1 MLMLKPLP
9 CLSVL
14 ALACLLLWPLDGQA
28 QDAAAGQEIYEQYCA
43 LCHGPQG
50 KGDGSLSANLDPK
63 PRNHTDGAYM
73 NALSD
78 AHLLNIVS
86 GGGGVAGLSPIMP
99 AWKDILSAQQI
110 QDVVA
115 FVRTLAVPPYTP
127 PTDE

>member
-1 MLMLKPLP
+1 MLQPLP
-9 CLSVL
+9 CLYAL
-14 ALACLLLWPLDGQA
+14 ALACLLLWPWTGHA
-28 QDAAAGQEIYEQYCA
+28 QDAAAGQEIYTQYCA
-43 LCHGPQG
+43 LCHGPEG

-78 AHLLNIVS
+78 AHLLKVIGD
-86 GGGGVAGLSPIMP
+86 GGAAAGLSPIMP

-127 PTDE
+127 PADE

>member
-1 MLMLKPLP
+1 MLKRFP
-9 CLSVL
+9 CFSALVL
-14 ALACLLLWPLDGQA
+14 VCLMLWPLAAQA
-28 QDAAAGQEIYEQYCA
+28 QDAAAGKEIYEQYCA
-43 LCHGPQG
+43 LCHGPEG

-73 NALSD
+73 NTLTD
-78 AHLLNIVS
+78 AHLLKVVGE
-86 GGGGVAGLSPIMP
+86 GGAAAGLSPIMP

-127 PTDE
+127 AADQ

>member
-1 MLMLKPLP
+1 MLKRFP
-9 CLSVL
+9 CFSALVL
-14 ALACLLLWPLDGQA
+14 VCLMLWPLAVQA
-28 QDAAAGQEIYEQYCA
+28 QDAAAGKEIYEQYCA
-43 LCHGPQG
+43 LCHGPEG

-73 NALSD
+73 NTLTD
-78 AHLLNIVS
+78 AHLLKVVGE
-86 GGGGVAGLSPIMP
+86 GGAAAGLSPIMP

-127 PTDE
+127 AADQ

>member
-1 MLMLKPLP
+1 MLKPLP
-9 CLSVL
+9 CLSAL
-14 ALACLLLWPLDGQA
+14 ALACLLLWPLAGHA

-43 LCHGPQG
+43 LCHGPEG

-63 PRNHTDGAYM
+63 PRDHTDGAYM
-73 NALSD
+73 NALND
-78 AHLLNIVS
+78 AHLLNVIGA
-86 GGGGVAGLSPIMP
+86 GGAAAGLSPIMP

-127 PTDE
+127 PTAE

>member
-1 MLMLKPLP
+1 MLKRFPCFSTLVLVCLML
-9 CLSVL
+9 
-14 ALACLLLWPLDGQA
+14 WPFAAQA
-28 QDAAAGQEIYEQYCA
+28 QDAAAGNEIYQQYCA

-73 NALSD
+73 NTLTD
-78 AHLLNIVS
+78 DHLLKVVGE
-86 GGGGVAGLSPIMP
+86 GGGAAGLSRIMP
-99 AWKDILSAQQI
+99 AWKDIISAQQI

-127 PTDE
+127 AADQ

>member
-1 MLMLKPLP
+1 MLKPP
-9 CLSVL
+9 PRLSAL
-14 ALACLLLWPLDGQA
+14 ALACLLLWPLASQA
-28 QDAAAGQEIYEQYCA
+28 QDAAAGQEIYTQYCA

-78 AHLLNIVS
+78 AHLLKII
-86 GGGGVAGLSPIMP
+86 GGGGAAAGLSPIMP
-99 AWKDILSAQQI
+99 AWGAILSAQQI
-110 QDVVA
+110 QDVAA

-127 PTDE
+127 PADE

>member
-1 MLMLKPLP
+1 MLKPLP
-9 CLSVL
+9 YLAAL
-14 ALACLLLWPLDGQA
+14 ALACLLLWPLAGQA

-63 PRNHTDGAYM
+63 PRDHTDGAYM
-73 NALSD
+73 NALND
-78 AHLLNIVS
+78 AHLLNVIGA
-86 GGGGVAGLSPIMP
+86 GGAAAGLSPIMP
-99 AWKDILSAQQI
+99 AWKNILSAQQI

-115 FVRTLAVPPYTP
+115 FVRTLAAPPYTP

>member
-1 MLMLKPLP
+1 MLKPLP

-14 ALACLLLWPLDGQA
+14 VLACLLLWPLAGQA

-73 NALSD
+73 NTLSD
-78 AHLLNIVS
+78 DHLLNIVG

>member
-1 MLMLKPLP
+1 MLKPFP
-9 CLSVL
+9 CFSALVL
-14 ALACLLLWPLDGQA
+14 GCLMLWPLAGQA
-28 QDAAAGQEIYEQYCA
+28 QDAAAGKEIYEQYCA

-73 NALSD
+73 NALTD
-78 AHLLNIVS
+78 AHLLKVVGE
-86 GGGGVAGLSPIMP
+86 GGAASGLSPIMP
-99 AWKDILSAQQI
+99 AWKGILSAQQI

-127 PTDE
+127 AADQ

>member
-1 MLMLKPLP
+1 MLKSLP
-9 CLSVL
+9 CLSAL
-14 ALACLLLWPLDGQA
+14 ALACLLLWPFAGQA
-28 QDAAAGQEIYEQYCA
+28 QDAKAGQEIYVQYCA

-78 AHLLNIVS
+78 AHLLKVIGD
-86 GGGGVAGLSPIMP
+86 GGASVGLSPIMP
-99 AWKDILSAQQI
+99 PWKAILSAQQI
-110 QDVVA
+110 QDLVA

-127 PTDE
+127 PTND

>member
-1 MLMLKPLP
+1 MLKPLP
-9 CLSVL
+9 YLSAL
-14 ALACLLLWPLDGQA
+14 ALACLLLWPLAGQA

-63 PRNHTDGAYM
+63 PRDHTDGAYM
-73 NALSD
+73 NALND
-78 AHLLNIVS
+78 AHLLNVIGA
-86 GGGGVAGLSPIMP
+86 GGGAAGLSPIMP

>member
-1 MLMLKPLP
+1 MLKPP
-9 CLSVL
+9 PRLSAL
-14 ALACLLLWPLDGQA
+14 ALACLLLWPLASQA
-28 QDAAAGQEIYEQYCA
+28 QDAAAGQEIYTQYCA

-78 AHLLNIVS
+78 AHLLKVIGD
-86 GGGGVAGLSPIMP
+86 GGASVGLSPIMP
-99 AWKDILSAQQI
+99 PWKAILSAQQI
-110 QDVVA
+110 QDLVA

-127 PTDE
+127 PTND

>member
-1 MLMLKPLP
+1 MLKRFP
-9 CLSVL
+9 CFSALVL
-14 ALACLLLWPLDGQA
+14 VCLVLWPLAAQA
-28 QDAAAGQEIYEQYCA
+28 QDAAAGKEIYEQYCA

-73 NALSD
+73 NTLTD
-78 AHLLNIVS
+78 AHLLKVVGE
-86 GGGGVAGLSPIMP
+86 GGAAAGLSPIMP

-127 PTDE
+127 AADQ

>member
-1 MLMLKPLP
+1 MLKSLP
-9 CLSVL
+9 CLSAL
-14 ALACLLLWPLDGQA
+14 ALACLLLWPFAGQA
-28 QDAAAGQEIYEQYCA
+28 QDAKAGQEIYVQYCA

-78 AHLLNIVS
+78 AHLLKVIGD
-86 GGGGVAGLSPIMP
+86 GGASVGLSPIMP
-99 AWKDILSAQQI
+99 PWKAILSAQQI
-110 QDVVA
+110 QDLVA

-127 PTDE
+127 PADE

>member
-1 MLMLKPLP
+1 MLKPLP
-9 CLSVL
+9 CLSAL
-14 ALACLLLWPLDGQA
+14 ALACLLLWPLAGQA
-28 QDAAAGQEIYEQYCA
+28 QDATAGQEIYEQYCA

-63 PRNHTDGAYM
+63 PRDHTDGAYM

-78 AHLLNIVS
+78 AHLLNVIGA
-86 GGGGVAGLSPIMP
+86 GGAAAGLSPIMP

-127 PTDE
+127 PTDQ

>member
-1 MLMLKPLP
+1 MLKPLP

-14 ALACLLLWPLDGQA
+14 ALACLLLWPLAGQA
-28 QDAAAGQEIYEQYCA
+28 QDAAAGKEIYEQYCA

-78 AHLLNIVS
+78 AHLLSIV
-86 GGGGVAGLSPIMP
+86 GGGGGAAGLSPIMP

>member
-1 MLMLKPLP
+1 MLKRFP
-9 CLSVL
+9 CFSALVL
-14 ALACLLLWPLDGQA
+14 VCLMLWPLAAQS
-28 QDAAAGQEIYEQYCA
+28 QDAAAGKEIYEQYCA

-73 NALSD
+73 NTLTD
-78 AHLLNIVS
+78 DHLLKVVGE
-86 GGGGVAGLSPIMP
+86 GGAAAGLSPIMP
-99 AWKDILSAQQI
+99 AWKGILAAQQI

-127 PTDE
+127 AADQ

>member
-1 MLMLKPLP
+1 MLKPP
-9 CLSVL
+9 PRLSAL
-14 ALACLLLWPLDGQA
+14 ALACLLLWPLASQA
-28 QDAAAGQEIYEQYCA
+28 QDAAAGQEIYTQYCA

-78 AHLLNIVS
+78 AHLLKVI
-86 GGGGVAGLSPIMP
+86 GGGGAAAGLSPIMP
-99 AWKDILSAQQI
+99 AWGAILSAQQI

-115 FVRTLAVPPYTP
+115 FVRTLAMPPYMP
-127 PTDE
+127 PADE

>member
-1 MLMLKPLP
+1 MLKPLP
-9 CLSVL
+9 YLAAL
-14 ALACLLLWPLDGQA
+14 ALACLLLWPLAGQA

-63 PRNHTDGAYM
+63 PRDHTDGAYM
-73 NALSD
+73 NALND
-78 AHLLNIVS
+78 AHLLNVIGA
-86 GGGGVAGLSPIMP
+86 GGAAAGLSPIMP